1 MAELAPGW
9 TPYRYGFNN
18 PVKFIDPDGMFEYS
32 DGYSTQ
38 DSKNSTG
45 SISFSGSYIER
56 TINTDYMEFSTGTGD
71 NRQVLGGYTETYV
84 AESGTVLNRK
94 YFGSPYLFGAGGF
107 GDMGDQ
113 WGGDSGEYYNA
124 GIVTGLNAANIVRGN
139 FEFGGAV
146 AYQELTKGG
155 NAVRIADKA
164 KYTGLVKY
172 GKVIGRAG
180 YGTTAF
186 VAGYELATGN
196 DNTYTWVDVGVTVLG
211 VGAVAVFGTVASPVV
226 AVGVIGYGI
235 WSIAG
240 GSDWIDSNWGYR
252 PVNNGPK

>member
-45 SISFSGSYIER
+45 AISFSGSYIDR
-56 TINTDYMEFSTGTGD
+56 TINTDYIEFSTGTGD

-107 GDMGDQ
+107 GDMG
-113 WGGDSGEYYNA
+113 GDGCNCPETLSAGMSGRELSRNA
-124 GIVTGLNAANIVRGN
+124 WTGMLLASEGYLFNQEAKTAKKLKNTPVEKGRHALKQSSKMIRGL
-139 FEFGGAV
+139 GGAV
-146 AYQELTKGG
+146 ATVGVVLSVNEAIEK
-155 NAVRIADKA
+155 
-164 KYTGLVKY
+164 
-172 GKVIGRAG
+172 
-180 YGTTAF
+180 GTTGAWSMAGADATMAVVGIF
-186 VAGYELATGN
+186 CPVCGVAYGVTRFGLEMAGVDVAGN
-196 DNTYTWVDVGVTVLG
+196 IDNWL
-211 VGAVAVFGTVASPVV
+211 
-226 AVGVIGYGI
+226 
-235 WSIAG
+235 
-240 GSDWIDSNWGYR
+240 
-252 PVNNGPK
+252 K